1 MKTYLTP
8 VKDIE
13 RKWLIVDAQDK
24 VLGRLA
30 SEIATR
36 LRGKHKANYCTF
48 QDVGDF
54 VIVVNADKVR
64 LTGRK
69 WDDKVYRHHTGFM
82 GGLKEK
88 TAKVLMAEKPEE
100 MLRKAV
106 RGMLPKNTL
115 GRKIVER
122 QPVVRI
128 FGVER
133 SLEAE
138 VVVMDAFSAHADKND
153 LVEYVS
159 KTGGRMKKIF
169 IVHGD
174 LDQSEA
180 LALNLKIRGFRPY
193 IPKKMEK
200 VELNG

>member
-1 MKTYLTP
+1 MAERAILTYIDVFFIEFCEGFKMKTYLTP

-48 QDVGDF
+48 LDVGDF

-64 LTGRK
+64 LTGKK
-69 WDDKVYRHHTGFM
+69 WDDKVYRHHSGFM

-88 TAKVLMAEKPEE
+88 TAKVLLEQKPEE
-100 MLRKAV
+100 LLRKAV

-115 GRKIVER
+115 GRQQLKKLKVYAGADHPHSAQ
-122 QPVVRI
+122 QPQ
-128 FGVER
+128 
-133 SLEAE
+133 SLE
-138 VVVMDAFSAHADKND
+138 
-153 LVEYVS
+153 L
-159 KTGGRMKKIF
+159 
-169 IVHGD
+169 
-174 LDQSEA
+174 
-180 LALNLKIRGFRPY
+180 
-193 IPKKMEK
+193 
-200 VELNG
+200 